1 MKKLSSTL
9 AYSNRQIS
17 CIQERWNI
25 RAEDWDKY
33 IIDPDCHVHLDDGY
47 IRFLQFAEER
57 LEFQFGSTKP
67 TILDLGCGTG
77 LVGERLSIRAKII
90 IYTDISPV
98 MISKAKQ
105 KVIPNSAF
113 IIADAFSLPF
123 PNSSFDMLVS
133 RGVMLSHY
141 GLPHLHDLLREIA
154 RVIRPGGIA
163 ILDYLHTG
171 GMVFY
176 PYKTEGKTYFGKGE
190 IEYDASCV
198 QLSFGHLDGGI
209 QSRIH
214 IIELLREE

>member
-33 IIDPDCHVHLDDGY
+33 IIDPDCHVHLDEGY
-47 IRFLQFAEER
+47 NRFLLFAEER
-57 LEFQFGSTKP
+57 LEFHFGSTKP

-77 LVGERLSIRAKII
+77 LVGEHLATRANMILC
-90 IYTDISPV
+90 TDISPV

-105 KVIPNSAF
+105 KEIPNSAF
-113 IIADAFSLPF
+113 IIADAFGLPF

-141 GLPHLHDLLREIA
+141 GLPHLQDLLREIA
-154 RVIRPGGIA
+154 RVIRPDGIA

-171 GMVFY
+171 GMPFY
-176 PYKTEGKTYFGKGE
+176 PYKTDGKTYFDKGE
-190 IEYDASCV
+190 IEYNASCI
-198 QLSFGHLDGGI
+198 QLFFGYLDGGL

-214 IIELLREE
+214 IIELLR